1 MNQMVEHLVR
11 QAGGVIDKNNKVT
24 ISTQDLEKF
33 TKLVIQEYRKETNED
48 RRDVKRTLGY
58 SRVGRHNV

>member
-33 TKLVIQEYRKETNED
+33 TKLVIQEYRKETSDD
-48 RRDVKRTLGY
+48 RREVKRTLGY
-58 SRVGRHNV
+58 SRIGRKNV